1 MSKTKKMILSAL
13 LLAMDI
19 VLSRFF
25 SIRVVNIAFSFGFVP
40 LILSAIWLGP
50 KYSTLI
56 GGLTDLIGA
65 LLFPVGQYF
74 VGYTISAF
82 IDGFIYGIFLYQ
94 KPGVERTEKQFI
106 IRLLLSTFVVSV
118 FCNLF
123 LSSLWSYI
131 AYGKAYL
138 VALTAKIP
146 VEAIRYP
153 VKIATVLAVTKVLK
167 PLTKKYI
174 EEEQND

>member
-13 LLAMDI
+13 LLALDI
-19 VLSRFF
+19 VLSRFLG
-25 SIRVVNIAFSFGFVP
+25 IRVVNIAFSFGFVP

-65 LLFPVGQYF
+65 LLFPVGTYF
-74 VGYTISAF
+74 VGYTISAL
-82 IDGFIYGIFLYQ
+82 IDGFIYGIILYK
-94 KPGVERTEKQFI
+94 KPGEERSTKEFV
-106 IRLLLSTFVVSV
+106 IRLIISTLIVSV

-123 LSSLWSYI
+123 LSSLWSYL

-138 VALTAKIP
+138 VALTGKLP
-146 VEAIRYP
+146 LEAIRFP
-153 VKIATVLAVTKVLK
+153 LKIVTILAITKILE
-167 PLTKKYI
+167 PITKKYLV
-174 EEEQND
+174 EE

>member
-13 LLAMDI
+13 LLALDI
-19 VLSRFF
+19 VLARFF
-25 SIRVVNIAFSFGFVP
+25 SVRVVNIAFSFGFVP

-56 GGLTDLIGA
+56 GGLADLIGA

-74 VGYTISAF
+74 VGYTISSL
-82 IDGFIYGIFLYQ
+82 IDGFIYGIFLYK
-94 KPGVERTEKQFI
+94 KPGEKRSTKQFV
-106 IRLLLSTFVVSV
+106 IRLILSTLIVSV

-131 AYGKAYL
+131 A
-138 VALTAKIP
+138 
-146 VEAIRYP
+146 
-153 VKIATVLAVTKVLK
+153 
-167 PLTKKYI
+167 
-174 EEEQND
+174 